1 MYTFCTPFF
10 PYMYVYV
17 YEKERE
23 EEETDQMRREYI
35 EEVPKLGK
43 KPMHESTLCCYQELH
58 KN

>member
-1 MYTFCTPFF
+1 
-10 PYMYVYV
+10 MYVYV